1 MRRRTVILLVLALGS
16 LIGERPAGAAFGSPV
31 LARGGVLLGVTTR
44 QFKRDVYD
52 VEAAAISNPGDTFGY
67 VALESRLGLFRDRLD
82 FGLEAG
88 RSHNKQERFPD
99 RDYLTWELGVTLRG
113 RLYTTPDG
121 RADFTAGV
129 HFRDTIAFDRAP
141 TLTHKL
147 QRNYAAFALGG
158 RRAALKGRP
167 LRFYGGP
174 LYSRHVIDEYG
185 VSYQV
190 GEGPAKGETRSNLE
204 FLGGVSARPWDGVEV
219 AGEVE
224 FRDSVSFGLSAG
236 ILF

>member
-1 MRRRTVILLVLALGS
+1 MRRQAVILLALALGS
-16 LIGERPAGAAFGSPV
+16 AIEPAPAGAAFGSPV
-31 LARGGVLLGVTTR
+31 LARGRVLLGVTTR
-44 QFKRDVYD
+44 QFKRDIYD
-52 VEAAAISNPGDTFGY
+52 VEAAAISNPNDTFGY
-67 VALESRLGLFRDRLD
+67 VALESRLGLWRDRLD

-88 RSHNKQERFPD
+88 RSHNKQDRFTG

-113 RLYTTPDG
+113 RLYTAPDG

-129 HFRDTIAFDRAP
+129 HFRDTVAFDRAP

-147 QRNYAAFALGG
+147 QRNYAAFALAG
-158 RRAALKGRP
+158 RRAAVRGRP
-167 LRFYGGP
+167 LRIYGGP

-204 FLGGVSARPWDGVEV
+204 FLGGASARVLDAVEV
-219 AGEVE
+219 TGELE

-236 ILF
+236 VLF